1 MSPFREYFRR
11 ASAGSCIGAAPGR
24 RLVPRALSF
33 PSRRVEATCDGDA
46 DPARTEESLGAGGV
60 SRLSPGG
67 RRRASSPFE
76 VRIVLRA
83 QRGDFQNE
91 EEASLFDR
99 VSHLAEPAR
108 AAGFVEVERNI
119 APVIDPGDASR
130 TLDTFY
136 EITLSKEADSLERA
150 VEGLHFAMTLEK
162 MATAKPA

>member
-1 MSPFREYFRR
+1 MATLTQQELKKALAQAGFLVFRTVGDDIILAERVR
-11 ASAGSCIGAAPGR
+11 ENLIMDSGV
-24 RLVPRALSF
+24 RL
-33 PSRRVEATCDGDA
+33 
-46 DPARTEESLGAGGV
+46 
-60 SRLSPGG
+60 
-67 RRRASSPFE
+67 RASSPFE